1 MGENGPPNSGVF
13 ACNVEAVE
21 ATAKQLD
28 RVFDEL
34 SNFDR
39 RDDAHAADLA
49 SSPIRNAL
57 QDFYDDS
64 SDQRDKIKES
74 VKGLRDMLQALAQ
87 GVREV
92 DGALAASLPD
102 GTTDPA
108 AAEPVAANRAG
119 VQ

>member
-1 MGENGPPNSGVF
+1 VGENGPPKSGVF

-21 ATAKQLD
+21 ATARQLG

-39 RDDAHAADLA
+39 RDDAHAGDLS

-57 QDFYDDS
+57 HDFYDDS
-64 SDQRDKIKES
+64 SDQREKITDS
-74 VKGLRDMLQALAQ
+74 VKGLRDMLQGLAQ

-92 DGALAASLPD
+92 DKVLTDSLPD
-102 GTTDPA
+102 GTAAPA
-108 AAEPVAANRAG
+108 STPAG

>member
-1 MGENGPPNSGVF
+1 VGESGPPRSGVF

-21 ATAKQLD
+21 ATARQLG

-39 RDDAHAADLA
+39 RDDAHAADLS

-64 SDQRDKIKES
+64 SDQRDKIKDS
-74 VKGLRDMLQALAQ
+74 VKGVRDMLQALAQ
-87 GVREV
+87 GVR
-92 DGALAASLPD
+92 DIDTTLAGALEE
-102 GTTDPA
+102 GA
-108 AAEPVAANRAG
+108 AAPVAADRAG

>member
-1 MGENGPPNSGVF
+1 VGENGPPKSGVF

-21 ATAKQLD
+21 ATAKQLG

-39 RDDAHAADLA
+39 RDDAHAADLS

-57 QDFYDDS
+57 HDFYDDS
-64 SDQRDKIKES
+64 SDQREKITES

-87 GVREV
+87 GVRDV
-92 DGALAASLPD
+92 DNALADSLPD
-102 GTTDPA
+102 GSADQA
-108 AAEPVAANRAG
+108 AAGNPAG